1 MSTLIRFFVELCL
14 LRRGPQDLPGS
25 SALLGLVLAV
35 HLVTAVLV
43 GLAAGLTVP
52 VAVGQGLADA
62 LLILG
67 LLLLALRVTDRRPRF
82 LQLATALF
90 GAGVLLGLFAL
101 APLSLVAGAEARGE
115 ASLAGLPL
123 LVLLFWSLL
132 VTGHILRHGFDLR
145 LGQGVLIAVA
155 YNLLASALVNSL
167 FPGS

>member
-14 LRRGPQDLPGS
+14 LRRGPQDLPGA
-25 SALLGLVLAV
+25 SA
-35 HLVTAVLV
+35 
-43 GLAAGLTVP
+43 
-52 VAVGQGLADA
+52 
-62 LLILG
+62 
-67 LLLLALRVTDRRPRF
+67 
-82 LQLATALF
+82 
-90 GAGVLLGLFAL
+90 LLGLFAL
-101 APLSLVAGAEARGE
+101 APLGLVAGAESRGE
-115 ASLAGLPL
+115 TSLAGLPL

>member
-62 LLILG
+62 LLTLG
-67 LLLLALRVTDRRPRF
+67 LLLLALRVTDRQTP
-82 LQLATALF
+82 
-90 GAGVLLGLFAL
+90 VSSSSPPPSL
-101 APLSLVAGAEARGE
+101 APAPCW
-115 ASLAGLPL
+115 ASSP
-123 LVLLFWSLL
+123 
-132 VTGHILRHGFDLR
+132 
-145 LGQGVLIAVA
+145 
-155 YNLLASALVNSL
+155 
-167 FPGS
+167 